1 MMDTLMEWART
12 PWGIA
17 ILVGLVWF
25 AVSCLFSVALGRIMA
40 EFGSDGCHDVRK
52 LEKRKRRSPRRAGD
66 ASGTRKRTQPQKTST
81 G

>member
-1 MMDTLMEWART
+1 MDTLMEWAGT

-17 ILVGLVWF
+17 ILVGMAWF

-40 EFGSDGCHDVRK
+40 EFGGDDRHDAP
-52 LEKRKRRSPRRAGD
+52 KRDQPKRLSPGRAG
-66 ASGTRKRTQPQKTST
+66 AAPGSRRRRELQKTST